1 MPPPSFSEGERT
13 PATIAPPDDRRT
25 PIGQTLIVGLGGGLL
40 GATALFFPIGVPISL
55 FDGGLASSGGTFML
69 HGALPYRDF
78 WWLYGPLAP
87 PVAGAFGAVFGPS
100 ILLVRLLGLAM
111 HAVQAGAGFALL
123 RPRLP
128 AWAAAALS
136 IGGTNLAAAIG
147 GLEFTAWALALA
159 LALTGLAI
167 RQADRTTLAG
177 IFIGL
182 AFLARFDV
190 GGYAL
195 IAALATGPR
204 RGLLAGFV
212 AVSAPVGL
220 LMLAT
225 TPLASLVE
233 QVLWFPLVGQRLFR
247 SVPLPEVSGGVG
259 SLLVFAVLVVIPK
272 IALVIAAAQLVR
284 TRFQDRL
291 LVTLTVFATLCQLQ
305 TLSRADYFHQA
316 QAALP
321 ALLTFGVS
329 WADSFRV
336 GPSGRSVKLRAL
348 RRARFALAST
358 VTGLTVVLGASGLG
372 RSEPGL
378 MPLEDRQLIAAIR
391 TVAKNT
397 GAKDPIFVGL
407 GGHRHTLLNDMV
419 VYYLADRRPGVRVA
433 MFNPGVTNTEAV
445 QAEMAQDLERSQTN
459 VAITDDR
466 WTGLAEASNES
477 RHPGSSVLDDYLAS
491 AFSPVCQYGP
501 ITVLVRPVEGPSIT
515 CEPTREETLVQILAG
530 LGSR

>member
-1 MPPPSFSEGERT
+1 M
-13 PATIAPPDDRRT
+13 
-25 PIGQTLIVGLGGGLL
+25 GGALL
-40 GATALFFPIGVPISL
+40 GATALFLPIGAPISL

-69 HGALPYRDF
+69 NGALPYRDF

-87 PVAGAFGAVFGPS
+87 PVAGAFGSVFGPS
-100 ILLVRLLGLAM
+100 VLLVRLLGLAM

-128 AWAAAALS
+128 AWVAAALA

-159 LALTGLAI
+159 LALTGLAL

-195 IAALATGPR
+195 IAAVATGPR
-204 RGLLAGFV
+204 RGLMAGFV
-212 AVSAPVGL
+212 AVSAPVAL

-233 QVLWFPLVGQRLFR
+233 QVLWFPLVGQRVFR

-259 SLLVFAVLVVIPK
+259 SLLVFALLVIIPK

-291 LVTLTVFATLCQLQ
+291 LVALTIFATLCQLQ

-329 WADSFRV
+329 WAGSFRV
-336 GPSGRSVKLRAL
+336 DPNGPSAGLRVLRAT
-348 RRARFALAST
+348 RFAVASL
-358 VTGLTVVLGASGLG
+358 VVALTVVLGASGLG
-372 RSEPGL
+372 RSEPGI
-378 MPLEDRQLIAAIR
+378 MALEDRQLIAAIR
-391 TVAKNT
+391 TVANST
-397 GAKDPIFVGL
+397 GADEPIFVGL

-419 VYYLADRRPGVRVA
+419 VYYLADRRAGVRVA
-433 MFNPGVTNTEAV
+433 MFNPGVTNTDGV
-445 QAEMAQDLERSQTN
+445 QAEMARDLERSGTA
-459 VAITDDR
+459 VVVTDDR
-466 WTGLAEASNES
+466 WTDLAERSNES
-477 RHPGSSVLDDYLAS
+477 RKPGSVILDEYLAS
-491 AFSPVCQYGP
+491 TFSPACRYGP
-501 ITVLVRPVEGPSIT
+501 LTILARPARAASIT
-515 CEPTREETLVQILAG
+515 CEPVRDETLMEILPG
-530 LGSR
+530 LDLR